1 MFAGK
6 KKYLFLLFFLVIALL
21 IWGAYVNQ
29 SPNKRVL
36 EEPENNQ
43 EAGKREDIGEKEAT
57 PQALVGFGNEKTEDV
72 LQTEEVYSTQIGV
85 ADDEPSPADAEL
97 EIDNDSQ
104 PAENN
109 IVDEGSEETEDK
121 QDSLD
126 NQDEEGSSESE
137 EGQLEEGNSKNA
149 EDEIL
154 IQALEEP
161 EITFAEWKE
170 RFHPYA
176 LVNGVEQEVLD
187 ITFNPLSLN
196 QNVLDLIENQPEFS
210 KPIWGYLDTAVSKQ
224 RVIKGRKLLARH
236 HELLK
241 RIEKK
246 FGVQAEYIVAIWGLE
261 SGYGNNFGSD
271 NVPRSLATLAYASE
285 RKEFYRKE
293 LIAALKIIQQGDID
307 AKRMVG
313 SWAGAMG
320 HTQFMPSTYENF
332 AISFDDDGRRDL
344 WHSLADVFASTANY
358 LEKSGW
364 QKDQTWGVEIKLPV
378 DMDWELADPST
389 WLQVSEWGKIGIT
402 KIDGRP
408 LNSLDKREARLFLP
422 AGHKGPV
429 FLSFRNFLAIK
440 QYNNADSYALAV
452 GYLGDRIRGGKEI
465 TAKWPRLDIPL
476 SFSEKK
482 HLQSLLSSLG
492 YDTGGV
498 DGKIGPNTRQALRR
512 WQTDMKRPADGYVNE
527 SVLNFLKLASPY

>member
-6 KKYLFLLFFLVIALL
+6 KKYQFLLFFLVIALL

-29 SPNKRVL
+29 LPIKKVL
-36 EEPENNQ
+36 EEVENNQ
-43 EAGKREDIGEKEAT
+43 DAKKRENIEGREVA
-57 PQALVGFGNEKTEDV
+57 PQALVGLDIEKTEDI
-72 LQTEEVYSTQIGV
+72 LQGEEVNSTQV
-85 ADDEPSPADAEL
+85 ELAVDEPNSVEAEL
-97 EIDNDSQ
+97 DNDSQ
-104 PAENN
+104 PAESN
-109 IVDEGSEETEDK
+109 IVDEGSEELEDK

-126 NQDEEGSSESE
+126 SSEEDSSKGE
-137 EGQLEEGNSKNA
+137 GGQLEEDDSKNA
-149 EDEIL
+149 EDEML

-187 ITFNPLSLN
+187 LTFNPLSLN

-241 RIEKK
+241 RIERK

-261 SGYGNNFGSD
+261 TGYGSNFGSD
-271 NVPRSLATLAYASE
+271 NVPQSLATLAYASE

-364 QKDQTWGVEIKLPV
+364 QKDQTWGVEIRLPAN
-378 DMDWELADPST
+378 MDWDLADPST
-389 WLQVSEWGKIGIT
+389 WLQISEWGKLGIT

-429 FLSFRNFLAIK
+429 FLAFRNFLAIK

-527 SVLNFLKLASPY
+527 SVLNFLKLASP

>member
-6 KKYLFLLFFLVIALL
+6 KKYLLLLFFLIAALL
-21 IWGAYVNQ
+21 IWGAYVNKL
-29 SPNKRVL
+29 PIKEVL
-36 EEPENNQ
+36 EESEGNQ
-43 EAGKREDIGEKEAT
+43 ERVKVSNNNDRSVAHQSLLRLDAGEKI
-57 PQALVGFGNEKTEDV
+57 KDV
-72 LQTEEVYSTQIGV
+72 SQGEQVYSVNGEV
-85 ADDEPSPADAEL
+85 ASTKLGD
-97 EIDNDSQ
+97 DSQ
-104 PAENN
+104 PESVEGENTTESEKKASELEGENN
-109 IVDEGSEETEDK
+109 VSDDASEAGSAEDY
-121 QDSLD
+121 
-126 NQDEEGSSESE
+126 E
-137 EGQLEEGNSKNA
+137 LEEESAKNV
-149 EDEIL
+149 ENTLLVE
-154 IQALEEP
+154 ALEAP
-161 EITFAEWKE
+161 EITFDGWKE
-170 RFHPYA
+170 KFQPYA
-176 LVNGVEQEVLD
+176 LANGVEQEVLD
-187 ITFNPLSLN
+187 TTFSKLSLN
-196 QNVLDLIENQPEFS
+196 QSVLDLIENQPEFS
-210 KPIWGYLDTAVSKQ
+210 KPIWAYVDTAVSRQ

-236 HELLK
+236 DGLLK

-261 SGYGNNFGSD
+261 SGYGSNFGTH
-271 NVPRSLATLAYASE
+271 NVPRSLATLAYGSE

-293 LIAALKIIQQGDID
+293 LLAALRIIQQGDID
-307 AKRMVG
+307 AKKMIG

-320 HTQFMPSTYENF
+320 HTQFMPSTYEKF

-344 WHSLADVFASTANY
+344 WNSLADVFASTANY

-364 QKDQTWGVEIKLPV
+364 QKDQTWGIEVKLPE
-378 DMDWELADPST
+378 DMDWELADPSA
-389 WLQVSEWGKIGIT
+389 WLLLSEWAKVGVK

-465 TAKWPRLDIPL
+465 VAKWPREDVPL
-476 SFSEKK
+476 SYNEKK
-482 HLQSLLSSLG
+482 YLQSLLSSLG

-512 WQTDMKRPADGYVNE
+512 WQSDMDRPADGYVNE
-527 SVLNFLKLASPY
+527 SILRLLK